1 MKGVFVKMTRGYSNQ
16 EGQVINQTRTKYNS
30 QREVNYG
37 LRNVRNNGSAMVA
50 GGYYGENETYLSS
63 AAGYVGQKTLENKR
77 RKARERANE
86 PIVVRKKVKSTPFPI
101 SFIFYTLVITI
112 TLMYVIYNYS
122 VINDI
127 SYEMTTLESKI
138 SQQLVEKEALSVAL
152 DKKNDLSYIEQVA
165 TNQLGMVK
173 STDIVKRYVSIS
185 ENDKVVVS
193 QDNVEK
199 AYLSVTLDSFKDKVG
214 KIFK

>member
-1 MKGVFVKMTRGYSNQ
+1 MKGVFVKVTRGYSNQ
-16 EGQVINQTRTKYNS
+16 SVINQTRAKYNN
-30 QREVNYG
+30 QRGQISVGTN
-37 LRNVRNNGSAMVA
+37 MA
-50 GGYYGENETYLSS
+50 GEYYGQSEGYLSKATR
-63 AAGYVGQKTLENKR
+63 AAAEYVGQKALENKR
-77 RKARERANE
+77 RKLRERANA
-86 PIVVRKKVKSTPFPI
+86 PIVVKKKVKSSPFPI
-101 SFIFYTLVITI
+101 SFIFYTFVITI

-185 ENDKVVVS
+185 SDDKVVVS
-193 QDNVEK
+193 HENTER
-199 AYLSVTLDSFKDKVG
+199 AYLGVTLDSFKDKLS